1 MDAINVPQPF
11 HRIAVNTGQ
20 ARVLGYPFVDVQPG
34 LHITAYGG
42 SAAWLDANPNTVRA
56 FVTAMN
62 RGVEYL
68 RSHPDEA
75 KNLIAEFTK
84 SKREL
89 VEQIPTDDW
98 STELAVSNIAAI
110 LKVMQQEG
118 MLKKPLEAKSLI
130 HEIRR

>member
-1 MDAINVPQPF
+1 MCLLRPT
-11 HRIAVNTGQ
+11 RW
-20 ARVLGYPFVDVQPG
+20 R
-34 LHITAYGG
+34 
-42 SAAWLDANPNTVRA
+42 SRCAASRA
-56 FVTAMN
+56 QIKQHVSFS
-62 RGVEYL
+62 VEYL